1 MAIREAYP
9 NFPRFVGETFVLPIS
24 VTDDGEA
31 KDLTNTEISFNLA
44 NGSEMVT
51 EESEGYS
58 IDRDD
63 ESGTFEI
70 RLSSELTES
79 LGSGLYPFEVVATYT
94 DGVVE
99 VLAKCYL
106 RLNSRV
112 GA

>member
-1 MAIREAYP
+1 MSIGEAYP
-9 NFPRFVGETFVLPIS
+9 HFPRFVGETFILPIS
-24 VTDDGEA
+24 VTEDGEA
-31 KDLTNTEISFNLA
+31 KDLTDAGISFNLA

-63 ESGTFEI
+63 PNGTIEI
-70 RLSSELTES
+70 RLSSALTTS
-79 LGSGLYPFEVVATYT
+79 LGCGLFPFEIVAIYADNT
-94 DGVVE
+94 VE

-106 RLNSRV
+106 RLNNRV